1 MKGLKLV
8 VWESNDPIKG
18 YILLILAGISAF
30 FMKMNLIKAVPLILS
45 NTPQSWLH
53 NSLFIMFS
61 VGTYV
66 PVSLGVSLL
75 TALTIRGERDDGSS
89 YFLYSLPVSIRT
101 IILSKIVGVYVHFLA
116 IILITHILLF
126 SLHFSSTNSLKVV
139 AAHFHVLLAFYA
151 SVLLYIVSLSALFS
165 VLVPNAPIAGML
177 SFFTVFVLTY
187 VKIFNPVLT
196 LQNIAIENELKTL
209 LPYLVVSAVLIPAAI
224 EISARR
230 DVR

>member
-18 YILLILAGISAF
+18 YILVILAGISAF

-61 VGTYV
+61 VSTYV

-116 IILITHILLF
+116 LILTTHILLF

-165 VLVPNAPIAGML
+165 VLVPNAPIASML

-209 LPYLVVSAVLIPAAI
+209 LPYLVVSAALIPAAI